1 MLERIR
7 VMIARKRG
15 PKKAMVRPAM
25 LPVPGQGQDA
35 IFAGS
40 IQPALAS

>member
-15 PKKAMVRPAM
+15 PKKVLRPAY
-25 LPVPGQGQDA
+25 PSPDA
-35 IFAGS
+35 AFDPLEHAV
-40 IQPALAS
+40 AS